1 MIPLAVTTSI
11 DQLVLDIRR
20 SLGVHMFDLQGE
32 PLPLCIIGD
41 VTGQVLINVVRALD
55 QSERVSLLYIPD
67 VLATSYTLSKLHLR
81 IREGLVFTYVIES
94 LIVRLWVI
102 LLEVARHDIVVEV
115 RRTVTILRHLCEHPV
130 WR

>member
-55 QSERVSLLYIPD
+55 
-67 VLATSYTLSKLHLR
+67 
-81 IREGLVFTYVIES
+81 
-94 LIVRLWVI
+94 
-102 LLEVARHDIVVEV
+102 
-115 RRTVTILRHLCEHPV
+115 
-130 WR
+130 